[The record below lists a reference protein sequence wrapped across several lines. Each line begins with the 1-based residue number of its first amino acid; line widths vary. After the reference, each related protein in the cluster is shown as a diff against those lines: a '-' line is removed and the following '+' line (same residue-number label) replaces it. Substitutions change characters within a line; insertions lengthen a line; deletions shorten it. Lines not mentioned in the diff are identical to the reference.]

1 MRAKKISSMLL
12 VAVIVFLA
20 CIAALFGGVR
30 VARAESPV
38 TGTDG
43 RYNVSYTIG
52 GRVRTADITYPIRSA
67 DRRGSARI

>member
-43 RYNVSYTIG
+43 RYNVSYTLGGRTGIG
-52 GRVRTADITYPIRSA
+52 GDMTPGYMAGPVVVER
-67 DRRGSARI
+67 

>member
-1 MRAKKISSMLL
+1 MLL

-52 GRVRTADITYPIRSA
+52 GQTGIGADMIAWWKR
-67 DRRGSARI
+67 